1 MRTIAILA
9 AVGWNVP
16 SDAPAQA
23 KIGTAAAQF
32 LGIPVGA
39 RALSMGGAYVGT
51 MSDVSTVYF
60 NPGAF
65 VQARRTEV
73 VFSNTNW
80 LVGTQFRWLG
90 AMVNFDGT
98 NAVAISVTQLDYGE
112 DDITTELEPDGTG
125 GRWSAQDLSAGISYA
140 RNLTDRFSIGGTVKY
155 VSQRIWN
162 ESASTV
168 AFDAGLL
175 FVTGFHH
182 MRLGMSIAN
191 FGGDLTMDGRDLLKR
206 IDIDPAN
213 SGSNKTLMANLKTEA
228 WPMPVFFRVG
238 LGLDVVK
245 TDSYSL
251 TVAADALRPSDNVMV
266 INSGAE
272 VSLLNVVYLRAG
284 YCALMQKESEEGMTL
299 GGGLRYDAPS
309 FISLSVDYSF
319 QKFGRFGDVNTLTVG
334 LGL

>member
-9 AVGWNVP
+9 AVGWNVS

-125 GRWSAQDLSAGISYA
+125 GRWSAQDLSAGLSYA

-284 YCALMQKESEEGMTL
+284 YRALMQKESEEGMTL